1 MLALD
6 LGSTR
11 IKAARVDDQG
21 RVLQFAQE
29 DAPPIT
35 GAGLRREFD
44 ARLLLK
50 GAIGALA
57 TLGPREGEL
66 EPLAIAS
73 QRSSFLLFELS
84 DSHGTR
90 ALTPVISWQDRRAA
104 DWIADHTDAETWIG
118 ELTGLPLS
126 AHYVGPK
133 IAALFAENLE
143 LAQRAQAGEVRLG
156 TLETWLTCSL
166 GGKGRLEHAHATDE
180 TMAARTLLF
189 DPRLGVWSPR
199 LCEFFGVP
207 PAMLPRVL
215 PSCGRHDEA
224 GEMVLAASIADQSA
238 GALHAVGAG
247 LDGVLVNFGTG
258 TFVLAP
264 VGAEWTRRRGYL
276 TALLLSRGT
285 DSGAR
290 ERIYA
295 LEGTI
300 NAGSSLITTAAET
313 SQVTL
318 EELPADAHA
327 LVDSN
332 GIGAPHWRPDLGPI
346 WSAGAAGQ
354 GPDARKRIAELGLCF
369 RVREILEDLKT
380 HDRRCVV
387 AGGALHDEAFAQR
400 LADALGR
407 TIEVC
412 TEPEATLLGAA
423 GLARGDDFARGRART
438 RTVMPGRFREHLDER
453 FEAWRRWVASA
464 LAR

>member
-11 IKAARVDDQG
+11 IKAARIDDEG
-21 RVLQFAQE
+21 RVLQLAHQ

-35 GAGLRREFD
+35 SDGLWREFD
-44 ARLLLK
+44 PELLVLR
-50 GAIGALA
+50 AAAAL
-57 TLGPREGEL
+57 GHVMPYKDES
-66 EPLAIAS
+66 LAIAS
-73 QRSSFLLFELS
+73 QRSSFVLFDLS
-84 DSHGTR
+84 DARGSR
-90 ALTPVISWQDRRAA
+90 PLTSVISWQDRRGA
-104 DWIADHTDAETWIG
+104 DWISSHADAENWIG

-133 IAALFAENLE
+133 LAALFAEDPV
-143 LAQRAQAGEVRLG
+143 LAGRAHAGKVRLG
-156 TLETWLTCSL
+156 TLETWLAW
-166 GGKGRLEHAHATDE
+166 GFGWKHRKVHPHWTDE

-189 DPRLGVWSPR
+189 DPRLGEWSPR

-207 PAMLPRVL
+207 LAMLPRVL
-215 PSCGRHDEA
+215 PSCGRHDDA

-238 GALHAVGAG
+238 GALHAVGG
-247 LDGVLVNFGTG
+247 GSDGVLVNFGTG

-264 VGAEWTRRRGYL
+264 VGTEWTRRPGYL

-313 SQVTL
+313 SQIVL
-318 EELPADAHA
+318 EELPDAAHA

-346 WSAGAAGQ
+346 WSPAAAALSPPAQ
-354 GPDARKRIAELGLCF
+354 KRIAELGLCF

-380 HDRRCVV
+380 NDRRCVV

-423 GLARGDDFARGRART
+423 GLARGDDFARGRALT
-438 RTVMPGRFREHLDER
+438 RTVEPGRFREHLDRR
-453 FEAWRRWVASA
+453 FEAWRLWVASA